1 MIGNCVGVSSA
12 TSRLSYLRM
21 EGDFDMLS
29 LSLHLLAAKGRGSGE
44 RFGAVEDDGVIRWKK
59 LSFLNIYMGQSL
71 PTEHIRQ

>member
-1 MIGNCVGVSSA
+1 
-12 TSRLSYLRM
+12 
-21 EGDFDMLS
+21 MLS